1 MKETKENRI
10 DAVRAFLAAAN
21 KQFEAQGIR
30 LERVIFKRDE
40 DGKLSGAGSHTRTRT
55 LTMKRQRR
63 TGNEDGQRQTPET
76 VLAQN
81 PLKPTQQER
90 GTEGKG
96 QTLSEA

>member
-40 DGKLSGAGSHTRTRT
+40 DGKLSGVRLSYEDTNPDDEKTE
-55 LTMKRQRR
+55 
-63 TGNEDGQRQTPET
+63 EDGQ
-76 VLAQN
+76 
-81 PLKPTQQER
+81 
-90 GTEGKG
+90 
-96 QTLSEA
+96 